1 MDSRPLVETALR
13 VLTAWSS
20 GRRPDPADVETLQS
34 NSPAALA
41 NLAID
46 EIACEIIHR
55 ESGRV
60 LQDCR
65 QERKAVQSLLQMNKT
80 A

>member
-13 VLTAWSS
+13 VLTAWTS
-20 GRRPDPADVETLQS
+20 GRRPDPADVKILRS
-34 NSPAALA
+34 NSPASLA
-41 NLAID
+41 NRTID
-46 EIACEIIHR
+46 EIACETVRR

-65 QERKAVQSLLQMNKT
+65 QERKAVQFQPCFHRL
-80 A
+80 

>member
-13 VLTAWSS
+13 VLTAWTS
-20 GRRPDPADVETLQS
+20 GRRPDPADEIILRS
-34 NSPAALA
+34 NSPASPA
-41 NLAID
+41 NRAID
-46 EIACEIIHR
+46 EIACDTVYR

-65 QERKAVQSLLQMNKT
+65 QERKAVQSLLHVKKT